1 MPERVDV
8 ALVFAPIRTWDEPR
22 NFPTG
27 LGIIAAILRNEGY
40 SVAVIDAKGE
50 GLLVE
55 QVQRRIKELSPRV
68 VGIGGIITTYRYVR
82 NLSRFIK
89 AWDPSVKIMVGGS
102 VGGSIP
108 ELMLSKNPV
117 DAVTIGE
124 ADETVKELL
133 AALID
138 GSDLSGV
145 RGIAFSDGGAVVVT
159 EPREPI
165 EDLDTVPFAAWDLF
179 PMENYLANPVV
190 GYGRDMDIISSRGCP
205 FQCVYCYQIFGR
217 GFRGRSPENIVAE
230 ITELNERY
238 GIDFVSFQDDCFIID
253 KPRVF
258 AFCDLLEETGL
269 DIKWSCCGR
278 ANVVDRDL
286 LERMKAA
293 GCVSVSFGIESG
305 SQAILDRYKK
315 GLSVERAKASVSLV
329 REVGM
334 RNPTSFMLGAPGETR
349 ETAWETVDFCREL
362 NVPLRALMLTTPYPG
377 TPLYDEARAMG
388 RIGDEEA
395 FVMRLGD
402 CVDFTVNLTDM
413 PDADLLSLRDEMLDC
428 ARASYTPP
436 SPEDTERFER
446 ELYGE
451 NLYNKARAQYAT
463 AAMQAHRKTHGFN
476 E

>member
-1 MPERVDV
+1 MSRRVDV
-8 ALVFAPIRTWDEPR
+8 ALVFPPIRAWDEPR

-27 LGIIAAILRNEGY
+27 LGIIAAILRSRGY

-50 GLLVE
+50 GLLIE
-55 QVQRRIKELSPRV
+55 EVQRRIKDLAPRI

-89 AWDPSVKIMVGGS
+89 AWDPSTSIMVGGS

-117 DAVTIGE
+117 DAVAIGE
-124 ADETVKELL
+124 ADETVGELV
-133 AALID
+133 AALLD
-138 GSDLSGV
+138 GGDLSKV
-145 RGIAFSDGGAVVVT
+145 RGIAFRDGGDIVIT
-159 EPREPI
+159 PPRPLVEN
-165 EDLDTVPFAAWDLF
+165 LDAVPFPAWDLF

-190 GYGRDMDIISSRGCP
+190 GYGRDMDVISSRGCP

-217 GFRGRSPENIVAE
+217 AYRGRSAVDIVAE
-230 ITELNERY
+230 INELNDRY
-238 GIDFVSFQDDCFIID
+238 GIDFISFQDDCFIID
-253 KPRVF
+253 KERVYE
-258 AFCDLLEETGL
+258 FCDLLDENGP

-278 ANVVDRDL
+278 ANVVDREL

-305 SQAILDRYKK
+305 SQRILDRYRK
-315 GLSVERAKASVSLV
+315 GVSVERAKAAVSLV
-329 REVGM
+329 RETGM

-349 ETAWETVDFCREL
+349 ETAWETVEFCREL
-362 NVPLRALMLTTPYPG
+362 NIPLQALMLTTPYPG
-377 TPLYDEARAMG
+377 TPLYEDAREMG

-413 PDADLLSLRDEMLDC
+413 SDADLLRLRDEMLAQ
-428 ARASYTPP
+428 ARANYRPPTPQ
-436 SPEDTERFER
+436 ETERFER
-446 ELYGE
+446 ELYGQR
-451 NLYNKARAQYAT
+451 LYDKGRAQLAG